1 MSVFGK
7 PCLGFLNPIPSR
19 VRKQTLILTA
29 WLALPFICLTLI
41 MAWIFVSLDKDRLM
55 NEPPV
60 GAGAGDTGNA
70 NALGQLLAGRDPDE
84 ISKANDA
91 RREHSAVD
99 PFDWPGGVLFTFEH
113 IVPENA
119 DASLLEARIVIE
131 SQSKISVFVRHP
143 QSLGEHQWGITLDQ
157 YGPSVDAAT
166 IAVGYRTEDADP
178 TSWSKSPIP
187 TAPIIAGDTLS
198 SDPIEIP
205 VVLSILAP

>member
-1 MSVFGK
+1 M
-7 PCLGFLNPIPSR
+7 
-19 VRKQTLILTA
+19 RKQTLILTA

-99 PFDWPGGVLFTFEH
+99 PFDWPGGVLLTFEH
-113 IVPENA
+113 AVPESV
-119 DASLLEARIVIE
+119 DSSLLEARIVIE
-131 SQSKISVFVRHP
+131 SQSKIAVFVRHP
-143 QSLGEHQWGITLDQ
+143 QSLGEHQWGVALDQ
-157 YGPSVDAAT
+157 FGPSIDAAT

-178 TSWSKSPIP
+178 TSWSKTPIP

-205 VVLSILAP
+205 VRIDIVMP

>member
-1 MSVFGK
+1 M
-7 PCLGFLNPIPSR
+7 
-19 VRKQTLILTA
+19 RKQSLILTA

-55 NEPPV
+55 DEPPV

-99 PFDWPGGVLFTFEH
+99 PFDWPGGVLLTFEY

-119 DASLLEARIVIE
+119 DATLLEARIIIE
-131 SQSKISVFVRHP
+131 SQSKINVFVRHP
-143 QSLGEHQWGITLDQ
+143 QSLGEHQWGITLGQ

-166 IAVGYRTEDADP
+166 IAVGFRTEDADP

-187 TAPIIAGDTLS
+187 TIPIIAGDTLS

>member
-1 MSVFGK
+1 
-7 PCLGFLNPIPSR
+7 
-19 VRKQTLILTA
+19 VRKQSLILSA

-55 NEPPV
+55 DEPPV

-91 RREHSAVD
+91 RRGHSAID
-99 PFDWPGGVLFTFEH
+99 PFDWPGGVLLIFEH
-113 IVPENA
+113 IVPDNA
-119 DASLLEARIVIE
+119 DASLLEARIIIE
-131 SQSKISVFVRHP
+131 SQNKITVFVRHP
-143 QSLGEHQWGITLDQ
+143 QSIREHQWGIALDQ
-157 YGPSVDAAT
+157 YGPSVDTAT

-187 TAPIIAGDTLS
+187 TTPIIAGNTLS

-205 VVLSILAP
+205 VRIDIVIP